1 MSFLRKTDASLIS
14 RGSADA
20 DGMQATLEC
29 DLVGQ
34 GTVTEQGQ
42 GTVTEQQP
50 GRGQL
55 LQLAADPIGTG
66 VQQRAERAMPAHLT
80 TVKGAD
86 G

>member
-34 GTVTEQGQ
+34 GTVTEQ
-42 GTVTEQQP
+42 
-50 GRGQL
+50 
-55 LQLAADPIGTG
+55 LAAGPIGTG
-66 VQQRAERAMPAHLT
+66 VQQRAERAIPAHST

>member
-29 DLVGQ
+29 DLV
-34 GTVTEQGQ
+34 GQ